1 MKHQSQRGFT
11 LIELMIVVAIIGVV
25 STVAMPLYQGY
36 VAKAQAAGSLA
47 EITSAKGILEQKIT
61 SGVDA
66 GEAFALSGSS
76 PEILLEVG
84 ISKPISNRCLGYEV
98 QVAADGTA
106 SVTCT
111 MNGNPYV
118 INKTVTWSRSTGGKW
133 TCSSTVDIEHKPKT
147 CN

>member
-1 MKHQSQRGFT
+1 MKYPSQQGFT
-11 LIELMIVVAIIGVV
+11 LIELMIVVAIIGII
-25 STVAMPLYQGY
+25 SAVAMPLYQGY

-76 PEILLEVG
+76 LAVLLEVG
-84 ISKPISNRCLGYEV
+84 ISKASSSRCASYTVHVET
-98 QVAADGTA
+98 DGTA
-106 SVTCT
+106 SITCT
-111 MNGNPYV
+111 MSGNQHTV
-118 INKTVTWSRSTGGKW
+118 NRTVTWSRSTGGKW
-133 TCSSTVDIEHKPKT
+133 TCSSSVDIEYRPKA

>member
-1 MKHQSQRGFT
+1 MKHPSQQGFT
-11 LIELMIVVAIIGVV
+11 LIELMIVVAIIGII
-25 STVAMPLYQGY
+25 SAVAMPLYQGY

-47 EITSAKGILEQKIT
+47 EITSAKSILEQKIT

-76 PEILLEVG
+76 LAVLLEVG
-84 ISKPISNRCLGYEV
+84 ISKVSSNRCLGYEV
-98 QVAADGTA
+98 QVAPDGTA

-111 MNGNPYV
+111 MNGNPH
-118 INKTVTWSRSTGGKW
+118 IMNETVTWSRSTSGKW
-133 TCSSTVDIEHKPKT
+133 TCSSSVNIEYKPKT